1 MDIMEIYDIAIVG
14 CGPAG
19 LSAAINAASRKKST
33 LLLGEEVCS
42 PKLLK
47 SPHINNYLGL
57 PEIKGSSLRDKF
69 MQHVSLLNI
78 PILPKKVESISRN
91 EDGIFLLNA
100 RDEAYYSRTIIIA
113 TGVTVTQFVKGERDY
128 VGKGVSYCATCDGIL
143 FAGQQVAVLDFT
155 GEGIEEAN
163 FLAEICSKVYYI
175 NGSGLDKQGLKDT
188 VEVVDGK
195 VNAIAGDE
203 FVTEIKVGERILPVD
218 GLFIFRETYLPE
230 QLIAGLET
238 KDNHIIVDRSCQTNI
253 AGVYAAGDCTGKPYQ
268 VAKAVGE
275 GQIAAL
281 NAVQYLD
288 Q

>member
-238 KDNHIIVDRSCQTNI
+238 KIIISLLI
-253 AGVYAAGDCTGKPYQ
+253 AHVRQILQESMRQ
-268 VAKAVGE
+268 VIVRVSLPGC
-275 GQIAAL
+275 
-281 NAVQYLD
+281 
-288 Q
+288 